1 LIGVR
6 SDAGVDIAM
15 KEYKMGRHTLKLGTM
30 VAAAALLAVVSN
42 AHADTITILGTGQ
55 SVGMTAPAGSSVF
68 TFDQGGQTAPTTN
81 GAAVAPEASVTVG
94 SVTAAFTAVQG
105 GVANGS
111 VANTNTAPQ
120 TGASTSDTTN
130 YMTVAANSQAGG
142 SETITF
148 TSGGPFSNLG
158 LYIGSIDTWNTITF
172 LGTSGTIATVTGTQ
186 LLDQFYGNTSS
197 SGTGGNSQYVEFTD
211 VTGQDITGITL
222 TTTQAAFEVDN
233 LSVANG
239 VPEPATWAMM
249 LIGFGLVGLQL
260 RRRTVKEV
268 TC

>member
-1 LIGVR
+1 
-6 SDAGVDIAM
+6 M
-15 KEYKMGRHTLKLGTM
+15 
-30 VAAAALLAVVSN
+30 
-42 AHADTITILGTGQ
+42 
-55 SVGMTAPAGSSVF
+55 
-68 TFDQGGQTAPTTN
+68 
-81 GAAVAPEASVTVG
+81 
-94 SVTAAFTAVQG
+94 
-105 GVANGS
+105 
-111 VANTNTAPQ
+111 
-120 TGASTSDTTN
+120 
-130 YMTVAANSQAGG
+130 
-142 SETITF
+142 
-148 TSGGPFSNLG
+148 
-158 LYIGSIDTWNTITF
+158 YIGSIDTWNTITF

>member
-1 LIGVR
+1 
-6 SDAGVDIAM
+6 M
-15 KEYKMGRHTLKLGTM
+15 KEFKMGRHSLKLGTM

-42 AHADTITILGTGQ
+42 AHADTITFTSLGQNLGA
-55 SVGMTAPAGSSVF
+55 APAGSSVF
-68 TFDQGGQTAPTTN
+68 TFDQAGQTAPTTN

-111 VANTNTAPQ
+111 VANTNSAPQ
-120 TGASTSDTTN
+120 TGASTFDTTN

-142 SETITF
+142 TETITF
-148 TSGGPFSNLG
+148 TSGGPFTNVG
-158 LYIGSIDTWNTITF
+158 MYIGSIDTWNTITF
-172 LGTSGTIATVTGTQ
+172 LGAGNTTIATVTGTQ
-186 LLDQFYGNTSS
+186 LLDGLDGSTAS
-197 SGTGGNSQYVEFTD
+197 SGQGSNSTYVEFTD
-211 VTGQDITGITL
+211 VTGKDITGIEL
-222 TTTQAAFEVDN
+222 STTQAAFEVDN